1 MSFRRVLSAAAAL
14 VLACGCSSSSGS
26 SSGAFAEWP
35 ADAALRAK
43 FEKQRTDFEK
53 LISMSNA
60 EPKLWQITPGFARVD
75 DFHPGRTPRAATE
88 VDLPKAR
95 YTDYREIFRKLGLPN
110 GLLREKA
117 VPPAE
122 QIFFP
127 VYVKQMGSDD
137 SVEKGFAYCECEL
150 PEHTGAELTLAE
162 AQAKKPGPVF
172 QRLEPGQQRWY
183 LYARYNE

>member
-1 MSFRRVLSAAAAL
+1 MMRAL
-14 VLACGCSSSSGS
+14 TAVVAVLALLCGCSSSSGS
-26 SSGAFAEWP
+26 AGAAEWP

-43 FEKQRTDFEK
+43 FEKQRPDFEK
-53 LISMSNA
+53 LIAMSNA

-88 VDLPKAR
+88 ADLPKAR
-95 YTDYREIFRKLGLPN
+95 YTDYKEIFRKLELPK
-110 GLLREKA
+110 GLLREKT

-127 VYVKQMGSDD
+127 VYVKQTGSDD
-137 SVEKGFAYCECEL
+137 SVEKGIAYSESAL
-150 PEHTGAELTLAE
+150 PEHSAVELTLAE
-162 AQAKKPGPVF
+162 AQAKKPWPVF
-172 QRLEPGQQRWY
+172 KSLGPSSKWY